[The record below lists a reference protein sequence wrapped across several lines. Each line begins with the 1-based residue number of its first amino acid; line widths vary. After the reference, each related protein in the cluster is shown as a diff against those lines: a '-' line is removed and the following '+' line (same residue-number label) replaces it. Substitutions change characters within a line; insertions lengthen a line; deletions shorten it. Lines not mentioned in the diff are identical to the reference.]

1 MKQHFAL
8 TSHQNPTNW
17 TGRDSVV
24 TMCLPWM
31 PDHISLAH
39 ALITAR
45 MNGFVTTVKFHE
57 MIMSRSL
64 LLFISC
70 LVTFKSVQSGSCQG
84 KMQSLV
90 TCKIIFPNKVAPFCR
105 RSTVYYKDVLQ
116 NSFLCVYFEACFSF
130 LYVGFVSASK
140 AL

>member
-8 TSHQNPTNW
+8 TLHQNPTNW

-45 MNGFVTTVKFHE
+45 MNGFVTTGLQNFTKWSCHDHCFCLFLVLLHSNLSKVE
-57 MIMSRSL
+57 VAREKCSL
-64 LLFISC
+64 WWLA
-70 LVTFKSVQSGSCQG
+70 
-84 KMQSLV
+84 
-90 TCKIIFPNKVAPFCR
+90 IFPNKVAPFCR

-116 NSFLCVYFEACFSF
+116 NSFLCVHFEACFSF
-130 LYVGFVSASK
+130 LCVGFVSASK

>member
-8 TSHQNPTNW
+8 TLHQNPTNW

-57 MIMSRSL
+57 
-64 LLFISC
+64 
-70 LVTFKSVQSGSCQG
+70 
-84 KMQSLV
+84 
-90 TCKIIFPNKVAPFCR
+90 NNDHVAITA
-105 RSTVYYKDVLQ
+105 S
-116 NSFLCVYFEACFSF
+116 VYFLSCYIQICPKWKLPGKNAVFGDLQFFPIRLLHFVAEVQCITKTCSKTHFYVYISRHVFLFS
-130 LYVGFVSASK
+130 V
-140 AL
+140 